1 MRIGLGMW
9 LDFLVRIFYQS
20 IIIIIII
27 IIVIVIAN
35 FVHNGPKS

>member
-27 IIVIVIAN
+27 VIVIAN

>member
-20 IIIIIII
+20 IIIIII
-27 IIVIVIAN
+27 VIVIAN

>member
-20 IIIIIII
+20 IVII

>member
-27 IIVIVIAN
+27 IVIVIAN